1 MNTSGIVLFAKA
13 ADVVAKAHEQFRQQQ
28 VQKQYLALC
37 MGTPSQAHFAV
48 DIGITDHPSLK

>member
-13 ADVVAKAHEQFRQQQ
+13 ADVVAPMHEQFRQQQ

-37 MGTPSQAHFAV
+37 MGTPTQAHFNVEA
-48 DIGITDHPSLK
+48 GITDHPSMK

>member
-13 ADVVAKAHEQFRQQQ
+13 ADVVAAMHLQFRQQQ

-37 MGTPSQAHFAV
+37 MGTPTQTHFTV
-48 DIGITDHPSLK
+48 DVGITDHPSLK

>member
-13 ADVVAKAHEQFRQQQ
+13 ADVVAAMHEQFRQQQ

-37 MGTPSQAHFAV
+37 MGTPSQTHLTVEA
-48 DIGITDHPSLK
+48 GITDHPSMK

>member
-13 ADVVAKAHEQFRQQQ
+13 PDVVAAMHEQFREQQ

-37 MGTPSQAHFAV
+37 L
-48 DIGITDHPSLK
+48 GIPAQRDFTVNAGIADHPGLK

>member
-13 ADVVAKAHEQFRQQQ
+13 PDVVAAMHEQFREQQ

-37 MGTPSQAHFAV
+37 LGTPTQREFTVNA
-48 DIGITDHPSLK
+48 GITDHPSLK